1 MSYFRAIPAVYI
13 IMRDGNKVL
22 LLQRKNT
29 GYHDGDFSL
38 PAGHV
43 DGGEKLSDA
52 ALREAKEELGI
63 SINASALRLVHVMHR
78 KSDKQGN
85 DNERLDFYFEADS
98 WSGEVSNMEPEKCSS
113 LVWCDID
120 ELPVNMVPTVRSALS
135 SVGSGDLYSNS
146 GWNN

>member
-1 MSYFRAIPAVYI
+1 MSYFRVISAVYI

-22 LLQRKNT
+22 LLQRNNT
-29 GYHDGDFSL
+29 GYHDGNFSL

-43 DGGEKLSDA
+43 DGGEKLNDA
-52 ALREAKEELGI
+52 SVREAKEELGI
-63 SINASALRLVHVMHR
+63 SINATALRLVHVMHR
-78 KSDKQGN
+78 KSDKQSN

-113 LVWCDID
+113 LVWCAID
-120 ELPVNMVPTVRSALS
+120 ELPANMVPTVRSALS